1 MAIVVG
7 VTGGI
12 ASGKSTTCRALSH
25 LLAARV
31 YDADA
36 AARTIIAREDVRRLV
51 AAEVSAEAIRDDG
64 TVNRSMLR
72 DLIYSDPRKKL
83 ALETIL
89 HPRIRDQWL
98 AEARQAR
105 ESATP
110 LLVDIPLL
118 YETSAEKEFDIVVVV
133 ACSREIQAQRLS
145 RERKIPTDLIEK
157 MIASQ
162 MPNALKM
169 ARADHIV
176 WSDGELSVLQS
187 QIELLASFLHD
198 RHR

>member
-1 MAIVVG
+1 MCEDWSRRKFPRKR
-7 VTGGI
+7 
-12 ASGKSTTCRALSH
+12 SG
-25 LLAARV
+25 
-31 YDADA
+31 
-36 AARTIIAREDVRRLV
+36 
-51 AAEVSAEAIRDDG
+51 DDG